1 MQAKGNA
8 VMLDGAITPVTVF
21 NRGFAGGSDGH
32 RIGRGAADTEQTG
45 YKRLINCELSRQ
57 VIPVAHMAD
66 RLGVLR
72 TKLHKVLRQGAHLD
86 ERLRLQLFEQL
97 QIDHTRATIAI
108 SLLRSH
114 LAYYDQAVFLAAEG
128 LKGLYC
134 EARSAKQGAIQIDLQ
149 PAIIHTA
156 AERTYAMLMVHQ
168 TRVLEANQTLFC

>member
-1 MQAKGNA
+1 M
-8 VMLDGAITPVTVF
+8 P
-21 NRGFAGGSDGH
+21 AGDGH
-32 RIGRGAADTEQTG
+32 RTGRGAADTEQTG

-149 PAIIHTA
+149 PVIIHTA

>member
-1 MQAKGNA
+1 
-8 VMLDGAITPVTVF
+8 MLDGAITPVTVF
-21 NRGFAGGSDGH
+21 NQGFVSGSDGD
-32 RIGRGAADTEQTG
+32 RAGQGTADTEQTA
-45 YKRLINCELSRQ
+45 YKRLINCELTRQ
-57 VIPVAHMAD
+57 VIPLAHMAD

-86 ERLRLQLFEQL
+86 EKLRLRLFEQL
-97 QIDHTRATIAI
+97 QIDQTRATIAV

-134 EARSAKQGAIQIDLQ
+134 EARLANQGTIQIDLQ

-156 AERTYAMLMVHQ
+156 AGRTYAMLMVHQ
-168 TRVLEANQTLFC
+168 ARVLEANQTLFC